1 MTSPAPRS
9 SDSPR
14 LVAWIV
20 AGCVVAGP
28 LLFFALVTPPQPP
41 EEPASV
47 LPPPSSPSP
56 LAAVGLRENRD
67 WEGLPEIFA
76 VWADRAHWV
85 GGRTRFAWWH
95 PGAQAHRYFFEARRT
110 PSGIRFREI
119 AEPKDYL
126 FEWDPRAAPD
136 SPLRLYLP
144 IEVEVRAAPPHAPRP

>member
-9 SDSPR
+9 SGSPR
-14 LVAWIV
+14 LSAWLV
-20 AGCVVAGP
+20 AGFVVAAP
-28 LLFFALVTPPQPP
+28 LLFLALVTPPEPT
-41 EEPASV
+41 EESTLV
-47 LPPPSSPSP
+47 RPPPSSPSP

-67 WEGLPEIFA
+67 WDGLPEIFA

-95 PGAQAHRYFFEARRT
+95 PGAQAHGYFFEARRT
-110 PSGIRFREI
+110 PAGIRFREI

-126 FEWDPRAAPD
+126 FEWDPRAASD

-144 IEVEVRAAPPHAPRP
+144 IEVEVRAAPPYMPRP